1 MMPIVSFGWDV
12 LAFVL
17 CLVGFFFLVFAN
29 EREGRRLLHRPASQR
44 ERRICAAAGGGLLML
59 ALWVCVQQWRGNF
72 GSVLWFGWLTVAAL
86 TLIFALASV
95 QEEERK
101 GHHRHGKRHQLPE
114 AGEASGDAV
123 REDVDCH
130 GAAPLAMRAKWGEHP
145 APPWNGR
152 EQDAPATLEPIPA
165 TTERPPTET
174 SQSSQTASLQS
185 AQRVFHHRPPG
196 PSLRGPSGPW
206 PSAQTS
212 RLARTAI
219 WGAFLLLPCLFLL
232 SAWRI
237 DPWPVLREDAVSGKV
252 GPWNFTLAE
261 VEPDAPK
268 QGKSGAVMKAFELRF
283 FDTAHPDIR
292 AAYLQARKPRSLRG
306 CS

>member
-1 MMPIVSFGWDV
+1 MMPIVSVGWDV

-86 TLIFALASV
+86 ALIFALASV

-114 AGEASGDAV
+114 AGEASGNAV

-130 GAAPLAMRAKWGEHP
+130 GASPKWG
-145 APPWNGR
+145 
-152 EQDAPATLEPIPA
+152 EQDAPATLEPPA
-165 TTERPPTET
+165 TAKSTR
-174 SQSSQTASLQS
+174 
-185 AQRVFHHRPPG
+185 
-196 PSLRGPSGPW
+196 
-206 PSAQTS
+206 TS
-212 RLARTAI
+212 RLARRAI

-232 SAWRI
+232 FAWRI

-252 GPWNFTLAE
+252 GPWDFTLAE
-261 VEPDAPK
+261 
-268 QGKSGAVMKAFELRF
+268 
-283 FDTAHPDIR
+283 T
-292 AAYLQARKPRSLRG
+292 
-306 CS
+306 